1 MLSNCGVA
9 IIQSKNVRFHF
20 RLCQNE
26 MSLAS
31 PCCGT
36 SCINVN
42 HSTIL
47 HRSHM
52 HILKLLPLGALTQ
65 KKRHT
70 TSNISLNLEHFRY
83 FTVPQKHYM

>member
-1 MLSNCGVA
+1 MVSHYGVG
-9 IIQSKNVRFHF
+9 IIQSKKVVFHF
-20 RLCQNE
+20 RLCQDE

-31 PCCGT
+31 PRCGT

-47 HRSHM
+47 HRLHM
-52 HILKLLPLGALTQ
+52 HILKRLPLDTLTQ

-70 TSNISLNLEHFRY
+70 ASNISLNL
-83 FTVPQKHYM
+83 